1 MKRHGY
7 KGAGD
12 ISKRA
17 GRVYGWE
24 ATTQAVD
31 DWIFDDIARTFVLD
45 PENRDFFDKNNPWAL
60 EEIARRLLEAEA
72 RNLWQADPDI
82 LSELR
87 EAYMDIEG
95 TLEEHTESFG
105 GEFQGGAIDIVTPND
120 VSEWKKALEAMRG
133 HDK

>member
-1 MKRHGY
+1 M
-7 KGAGD
+7 
-12 ISKRA
+12 
-17 GRVYGWE
+17 
-24 ATTQAVD
+24 
-31 DWIFDDIARTFVLD
+31 
-45 PENRDFFDKNNPWAL
+45 
-60 EEIARRLLEAEA
+60 LEAEA